1 MNVVSTFGR
10 VLAEQR
16 KKRGMSR
23 SQLAEAAELSY
34 PYVSQLETGLRKP
47 SRDAA
52 ARLSRALGISLLDLE
67 SAIPTNESEEEIGR
81 ANRESERILSSLES
95 GDISTPMAASVMALR
110 TQLASSGSDDRDDLV
125 GQLVDLIEE
134 FPPEERLDVLAEV
147 QKHTMRRMLD
157 QHL

>member
-23 SQLAEAAELSY
+23 SQLAESAQFSY

-67 SAIPTNESEEEIGR
+67 AAIPTNESEEEIGR
-81 ANRESERILSSLES
+81 ANRESERILSRLES
-95 GDISTPMAASVMALR
+95 GDIASPMAAGVMALR
-110 TQLASSGSDDRDDLV
+110 PRCALLPSIGTTWSASSSTSSRSSRPTNGSTSLPKFRS
-125 GQLVDLIEE
+125 
-134 FPPEERLDVLAEV
+134 A
-147 QKHTMRRMLD
+147 
-157 QHL
+157 

>member
-23 SQLAEAAELSY
+23 SQLAESAQLSY

-67 SAIPTNESEEEIGR
+67 AAIPTNESEEEIGR
-81 ANRESERILSSLES
+81 ANRESERILSRLES
-95 GDISTPMAASVMALR
+95 GDIASPMAAGVMALR
-110 TQLASSGSDDRDDLV
+110 TQVSSASIDRDDLV

-134 FPPEERLDVLAEV
+134 FPPDERLDVLAQV
-147 QKHTMRRMLD
+147 QKRMMRRLLD
-157 QHL
+157 QRP

>member
-1 MNVVSTFGR
+1 MNVASTFGR

-23 SQLAEAAELSY
+23 SQLAESAQLSY

-52 ARLSRALGISLLDLE
+52 ARLSRALGISLFDLE
-67 SAIPTNESEEEIGR
+67 SAIPANESVEEIDR
-81 ANRESERILSSLES
+81 ASRESERILSRLEA
-95 GDISTPMAASVMALR
+95 GDLTSPMAAGVMALR
-110 TQLASSGSDDRDDLV
+110 TELVSSGSFDRDDLV

-147 QKHTMRRMLD
+147 QKRTMRRLLD
-157 QHL
+157 QRT

>member
-23 SQLAEAAELSY
+23 SQLAESAELSY

-81 ANRESERILSSLES
+81 ANRESERILSRLEA
-95 GDISTPMAASVMALR
+95 GDIASPMAAGVMALR
-110 TQLASSGSDDRDDLV
+110 TRWQLRSIDRDDLV
-125 GQLVDLIEE
+125 GQLVDLHRGV
-134 FPPEERLDVLAEV
+134 PARGATGRPGRGAEA
-147 QKHTMRRMLD
+147 HDAPTA
-157 QHL
+157 